1 MWKHL
6 FASRN
11 ILLLA
16 SSITVSEPR
25 SSITFHI
32 PVTLGR
38 VSRVIHTLWTK
49 SGSTSLLNFP
59 IEKIKKRS
67 DMDTKELTELV
78 TATSLTLMNKGKGDG
93 TIYACYDEDEILA
106 VFSGL
111 TKAQVVAKVAKMDGA
126 TKDAYDE
133 IMATADFQPFGEG
146 Q

>member
-1 MWKHL
+1 
-6 FASRN
+6 
-11 ILLLA
+11 
-16 SSITVSEPR
+16 
-25 SSITFHI
+25 
-32 PVTLGR
+32 
-38 VSRVIHTLWTK
+38 
-49 SGSTSLLNFP
+49 
-59 IEKIKKRS
+59 
-67 DMDTKELTELV
+67 MDTKELTELV